1 MILIRWIALS
11 TLWTTVART
20 TNYMKT
26 SSWELLSYAIQEY
39 QALEACLL
47 GPTIAVGFSELI
59 VRLNLQFSVNS
70 YLVTRLL
77 IGMDLELFHF
87 LFVTTKGAWFFSI
100 GFKRYI
106 KSHFSA
112 YMWREKNTLK
122 LVLSIMFLSFP
133 ISSVTSDLILPL
145 PSHPLCSHF
154 GWQSKASA
162 KREGQV
168 TCPEVHWK
176 KKETCLPFT
185 SANRSV
191 KGHPTRI

>member
-26 SSWELLSYAIQEY
+26 SPWELLSYAIQEY
-39 QALEACLL
+39 QALEACVL

-77 IGMDLELFHF
+77 IGMDLGLFHS

-133 ISSVTSDLILPL
+133 ISSVTSEWCRFDPTSSSSPALFALWLAIKGQRETRGPGNLPRGPLEEERDL
-145 PSHPLCSHF
+145 
-154 GWQSKASA
+154 
-162 KREGQV
+162 
-168 TCPEVHWK
+168 
-176 KKETCLPFT
+176 FT
-185 SANRSV
+185 IYIGKPV
-191 KGHPTRI
+191 G